1 MNANSLRMASAALVA
16 ALAPGLAFAQTCTP
30 DATRVVDAAYRQI
43 LERPS
48 NGEGGSWATQLT
60 GGQLTVRELVR
71 SIAKSPEHIRRFM
84 SRGVTTDVTY
94 AYKHLLGRGPD
105 PEGQRSHE
113 QLRTSENSAAVIDSL
128 IDSNEYQQS
137 FSDDTV
143 PGSRVRFCG
152 PGGAGGA
159 TSRMR
164 FPAMDDNGNG
174 VIERSEWNGTA
185 ASFNVHDWN
194 DDGVLSGEE
203 VRVGG
208 RRAARVQAEND
219 FDPTGPATWTARNFV
234 VLDRNRDN
242 RIGANEWYYSPEYF
256 RRADRDRNGFLTAAE
271 FTGSAA
277 TEWDDDRDDRFENLD
292 VNNNGRVEASEWHG
306 SRDAFQWLDRN
317 RDNVLSRAEVV
328 GETAAP
334 NSPNAFDTFQ
344 TLDVNRNGSLDYSE
358 WQWSLRSF
366 ERYDTNGDD
375 RLTRQEFNA
384 GGGAPSAV
392 R

>member
-1 MNANSLRMASAALVA
+1 MTAKSLRMASAALVA
-16 ALAPGLAFAQTCTP
+16 ALAPGLAWAQTCTP
-30 DATRVVDAAYRQI
+30 DARAVVDAAYRQV

-48 NGEGGSWATQLT
+48 NGEGGSWVTQLNA
-60 GGQLTVRELVR
+60 GQLSVRELVR

-84 SRGVTTDVTY
+84 PGRSLTTDVTF
-94 AYKHLLGRGPD
+94 AYKHLLGRAPD
-105 PEGQRSHE
+105 AEGLKAHE
-113 QLRTSENSAAVIDSL
+113 RVQSTENAGAVVDSL
-128 IDSNEYQQS
+128 IDSFEYQQS
-137 FSDDTV
+137 FSDDAV

-164 FPAMDDNGNG
+164 FPGMDTNRNGA
-174 VIERSEWNGTA
+174 IERGEWNGTA

-194 DDGVLSGEE
+194 ADGVLSGEE

-208 RRAARVQAEND
+208 RRAARAQAQND

-242 RIGANEWYYSPEYF
+242 RISSNEWYYSPEYF

-271 FTGSAA
+271 FTGSA
-277 TEWDDDRDDRFENLD
+277 WDDDRDDRFENLD

-306 SRDAFQWLDRN
+306 SRDAFEWLDRN
-317 RDNVLSRAEVV
+317 RDNFLTRAEVV
-328 GETAAP
+328 GDTATSNPA
-334 NSPNAFDTFQ
+334 NAFDTFQ
-344 TLDVNRNGSLDYSE
+344 SLDVNRNGSLDYSE

-366 ERYDTNGDD
+366 ERYDTNNDD
-375 RLTRQEFNA
+375 RLTRQEFTA
-384 GGGAPSAV
+384 GGGAPSAA